1 MNDAVDPRLAAIER
15 IVRETALKLWARD
28 QTVTEIVEKL
38 TVVGAMPADIT
49 PRDGVAAVRQSR
61 RKAMLMELE
70 RLEQEG
76 RGSAAVMLVARK
88 FASDPLD
95 PIEVESLARKLRR
108 WRREKNGQ
116 CPVSVPETI

>member
-1 MNDAVDPRLAAIER
+1 MTVSDPRLAAIER
-15 IVRETALKLWARD
+15 AVRETALKLWARN

-49 PRDGVAAVRQSR
+49 LRESVAAVRQSR
-61 RKAMLMELE
+61 RKAMLAELE
-70 RLEQEG
+70 RIEQEG
-76 RGSAAVMLVARK
+76 RGSAAAMLVARK

-95 PIEVESLARKLRR
+95 PIEVESLATKLRR

>member
-1 MNDAVDPRLAAIER
+1 MTVSDPRLAAIER
-15 IVRETALKLWARD
+15 AVRETALKLWARN

-49 PRDGVAAVRQSR
+49 LRESVAAVRQSR
-61 RKAMLMELE
+61 RKEMLAELE

-76 RGSAAVMLVARK
+76 RKRDAVMVVAGD
-88 FASDPLD
+88 FAADASDTV
-95 PIEVESLARKLRR
+95 EVDSLARKLRR

-116 CPVSVPETI
+116 CPFAIPKIE